1 MVSQDMEGD
10 YVPSPPNLPRQVSLK
25 RRVALSVTSSSLCV
39 QDGITKSDT
48 KLFVKQKL
56 VVQITLASS
65 LCDANLDA
73 LAFVRKGYSSQVRHR
88 PYLAVQG
95 LIMGGNRYGTSI

>member
-1 MVSQDMEGD
+1 MLPRGFSQAQKLALVLLVQDQVYTHFELQKALSVVENLTHGLAGHGGRLRA
-10 YVPSPPNLPRQVSLK
+10 VPSKPPRASLTLK

-56 VVQITLASS
+56 VA
-65 LCDANLDA
+65 
-73 LAFVRKGYSSQVRHR
+73 
-88 PYLAVQG
+88 
-95 LIMGGNRYGTSI
+95 